1 MRCDPL
7 LPFVQIETAIDRTGE
22 AIPGVFPGALDIQ
35 QAIPELL
42 AVLKM
47 HTINGAYQMHQERDI
62 GSLEVGKY
70 ADLIVL
76 DRNLFRIPT
85 EEISET
91 KVLLTMLGGKIV
103 YDGGEAGLRAPR

>member
-1 MRCDPL
+1 
-7 LPFVQIETAIDRTGE
+7 
-22 AIPGVFPGALDIQ
+22 
-35 QAIPELL
+35 
-42 AVLKM
+42 M
-47 HTINGAYQMHQERDI
+47 HTINSAYQMHQERDT

-91 KVLLTMLGGKIV
+91 KVLLTILGGTIV
-103 YDGGEAGLRAPR
+103 HESPEAGIGPPAAR